1 MPVALTLILALT
13 LGSLSWATMPGILF
27 SHMSMRG
34 RVLTFSCSSQLSTE
48 QIRPPSGPLGLS
60 MVRETAFGGSSEQT
74 LIPTH
79 THTHTVTHNI
89 QSHLTSTLTFSHIAH
104 RCTLTH
110 FCSHFH
116 THAHRLRH
124 LHSLICTHTCS
135 HMCMHSHILLNAHR
149 LNLCLHTHIHT

>member
-1 MPVALTLILALT
+1 M
-13 LGSLSWATMPGILF
+13 LGTLF

-34 RVLTFSCSSQLSTE
+34 RVLTHSCSSQLSTE
-48 QIRPPSGPLGLS
+48 QIRPRSSKLEAHLPPPSGPLGLS
-60 MVRETAFGGSSEQT
+60 VVHEAAYGGCFEQT

-116 THAHRLRH
+116 THAHRLRN

-135 HMCMHSHILLNAHR
+135 HMYMHSHILLDVHILTFMLA
-149 LNLCLHTHIHT
+149 HTHFHT